1 MTSSRLDCHR
11 HTSRVPLLPNR
22 APAHLSLVTSF
33 LVLFS
38 AAIDLLGR
46 ALVAIAAVLAV
57 VALVDWL
64 VRTRRLNPFNPVARF
79 FRRVVDPAIA
89 PVERRVV
96 RAGGMPHAAPWW
108 ALVAVVL
115 GGIVLLAALRFILGQ
130 ITIATAMA
138 DAGPRGILVLLV
150 RWTFAIL
157 QIAIFVRV
165 ISSWIRVSPYTWWVR
180 WSFALSEPILRPLR
194 SVIPPLGM
202 IDLTPIIAYFA
213 LSLLQPLVLGAIG
226 G

>member
-1 MTSSRLDCHR
+1 MS
-11 HTSRVPLLPNR
+11 
-22 APAHLSLVTSF
+22 SF
-33 LVLFS
+33 LVLFG
-38 AAIDLLGR
+38 AAIDILGR
-46 ALVAIAAVLAV
+46 ALVIVAAVLAV
-57 VALVDWL
+57 VALLDWL

-79 FRRVVDPAIA
+79 FRRVVDPVIA

-108 ALVAVVL
+108 TLVAVVL
-115 GGIVLLAALRFILGQ
+115 GGIVLLAALRFIHGQ
-130 ITIATAMA
+130 LAMA
-138 DAGPRGILVLLV
+138 AAMAYAGPRGVLILLV

-165 ISSWIRVSPYTWWVR
+165 ISSWIRVSPYAWWVR

-202 IDLTPIIAYFA
+202 IDVTPIVAYFA

>member
-1 MTSSRLDCHR
+1 M
-11 HTSRVPLLPNR
+11 
-22 APAHLSLVTSF
+22 TSF
-33 LVLFS
+33 LVYFD
-38 AAIDLLGR
+38 AAIDVLGR
-46 ALVAIAAVLAV
+46 VLVVAAAVLAI
-57 VALVDWL
+57 VALIDWL
-64 VRTRRLNPFNPVARF
+64 VRTRRVNPFNPVARF
-79 FRRVVDPAIA
+79 FRRAVDPVIA

-115 GGIVLLAALRFILGQ
+115 GGIVLLAALRFIHGQ
-130 ITIATAMA
+130 IAMTAAMA
-138 DAGPRGILVLLV
+138 QAGTRGILVILV

-157 QIAIFVRV
+157 QIAIFARV
-165 ISSWIRVSPYTWWVR
+165 VSSWLRVSPYAWWVR

-194 SVIPPLGM
+194 SIIPPLGM
-202 IDLTPIIAYFA
+202 IDVTPIVAYFA

>member
-1 MTSSRLDCHR
+1 
-11 HTSRVPLLPNR
+11 
-22 APAHLSLVTSF
+22 VTSF
-33 LVLFS
+33 LIFFGY
-38 AAIDLLGR
+38 AIDILGR
-46 ALVAIAAVLAV
+46 ALVFIAAVLAL
-57 VALVDWL
+57 VALIDWL

-115 GGIVLLAALRFILGQ
+115 GGIILLAALRFIHTQ
-130 ITIATAMA
+130 ILMATAMA
-138 DAGPRGILVLLV
+138 DAGPRGILILLV

-157 QIAIFVRV
+157 QIAIFARV
-165 ISSWIRVSPYTWWVR
+165 VSSWLRVSPSSWWVR

-194 SVIPPLGM
+194 AVIPPLGM
-202 IDLTPIIAYFA
+202 IDVTPIIAYFA
-213 LSLLQPLVLGAIG
+213 LALLQPLVLGAIG
-226 G
+226 RA

>member
-1 MTSSRLDCHR
+1 VS
-11 HTSRVPLLPNR
+11 
-22 APAHLSLVTSF
+22 SF
-33 LVLFS
+33 LVLFG
-38 AAIDLLGR
+38 AAIDFLGR
-46 ALVAIAAVLAV
+46 AHVIVAAVLAV
-57 VALVDWL
+57 VALLDWL

-79 FRRVVDPAIA
+79 FRRVVDPVIA

-108 ALVAVVL
+108 TLVAVVL
-115 GGIVLLAALRFILGQ
+115 GGIVLLAALRFIHGQ
-130 ITIATAMA
+130 VAMATAMA
-138 DAGPRGILVLLV
+138 YAGPRGVLILLV

-165 ISSWIRVSPYTWWVR
+165 ISSWIRVSPYAWWVR

-202 IDLTPIIAYFA
+202 IDVTPIVAYFA